1 MARIQGVDTAAGRAG
16 GILGQ
21 SDELAGRVF
30 RFEFGRGS
38 PPWPSVCIPVVL
50 VGKGRA
56 TDVQNEADG
65 RTSRFWAFRAKCRT
79 HSRGGKK
86 TMRWCRRMWE
96 SGRAVAERKATLQC
110 GAGAGNAGA
119 VFWDREVPL
128 RTGPSPAAGG
138 LSALVAM
145 GRAAYAG
152 DSGVAGTDGQ
162 EGITREFR

>member
-50 VGKGRA
+50 VGKGCA

-79 HSRGGKK
+79 HSRGGKEDDALVQEDVGIRTHCGGAK
-86 TMRWCRRMWE
+86 GDAPMRCGGGECGGSVLGPRG
-96 SGRAVAERKATLQC
+96 SAANRAVA
-110 GAGAGNAGA
+110 
-119 VFWDREVPL
+119 
-128 RTGPSPAAGG
+128 GG
-138 LSALVAM
+138 RRIVCSCRN
-145 GRAAYAG
+145 G
-152 DSGVAGTDGQ
+152 
-162 EGITREFR
+162 EGCVGW